1 MFFKADETLTITISL
16 WPRAVAKSLILTL
29 NVKGGG
35 VGMTTT
41 SVLPE
46 NIK

>member
-29 NVKGGG
+29 NVKGG

>member
-35 VGMTTT
+35 RYDDDVGIT
-41 SVLPE
+41 
-46 NIK
+46 